1 MMRPLAPLVPA
12 STYRRGVHVLLGG
25 VIALPYALL
34 AAAFVQMLAADD
46 LPHAAV
52 LLLLAI
58 ALVVSV
64 TPAFLDGTRAVE
76 VAAARGPLDVD
87 LPDPDRPGC
96 GRRCAAM
103 HVAFGGL
110 VGLALLTAVPMA
122 LVMVLRSFGVAG
134 IPLPLVGGLNP
145 VVIGIVGVLLLVVG
159 VCAVAGLGGAAAQ
172 VAPAPLGPSRAERIA
187 VLEEQAVRLAE
198 RNRLAR
204 DVHDS
209 VGHALTVTT
218 IRAAAARS
226 SDPVFLRNALTA
238 IEAAGRSAMED
249 LDHVLGLLR
258 DDASAPAA
266 PQRALAGVDRI
277 VADARPAGLA
287 LDVAVDGVVGSVP
300 AVVSREG
307 CRIVQEGLTNVVR
320 HAGRVPA
327 TLRIAL
333 ADRTLRI
340 DVRPAPERV
349 RWQSW
354 RGSPRRRRSP
364 TARTP
369 PTCGSRPARTR
380 ASTGSSSRRTRGP
393 TCRTGRPS

>member
-159 VCAVAGLGGAAAQ
+159 VCAVAGLGGAPRRSRRPRSARR
-172 VAPAPLGPSRAERIA
+172 GPS
-187 VLEEQAVRLAE
+187 
-198 RNRLAR
+198 
-204 DVHDS
+204 
-209 VGHALTVTT
+209 
-218 IRAAAARS
+218 
-226 SDPVFLRNALTA
+226 
-238 IEAAGRSAMED
+238 
-249 LDHVLGLLR
+249 
-258 DDASAPAA
+258 
-266 PQRALAGVDRI
+266 
-277 VADARPAGLA
+277 
-287 LDVAVDGVVGSVP
+287 GSP
-300 AVVSREG
+300 
-307 CRIVQEGLTNVVR
+307 
-320 HAGRVPA
+320 
-327 TLRIAL
+327 
-333 ADRTLRI
+333 
-340 DVRPAPERV
+340 
-349 RWQSW
+349 SW
-354 RGSPRRRRSP
+354 RSRRYGSPNATAWRATCTTRSV
-364 TARTP
+364 
-369 PTCGSRPARTR
+369 TR
-380 ASTGSSSRRTRGP
+380 
-393 TCRTGRPS
+393 